1 MIIFVNVNG
10 NEMSFF
16 EKGKSTTILYYFI
29 NSFQL
34 SFSYILLF
42 NSKSSRVWI
51 MRSGFQVT
59 LKSKVALGT
68 KAVLLL
74 LTVYEVLYLTSKFQ
88 VRLGLK
94 QFKL

>member
-1 MIIFVNVNG
+1 
-10 NEMSFF
+10 
-16 EKGKSTTILYYFI
+16 
-29 NSFQL
+29 
-34 SFSYILLF
+34 
-42 NSKSSRVWI
+42 